1 MTIYVLIPSA
11 AHLTAYFRPC
21 GVSAGSGPQ
30 TQEEQRGESWGAWF
44 RHPPTT
50 PGVSFNH
57 IVCTAAYTLSAS
69 VCSVCVQ
76 VNELQAEAESV
87 LRNALSLSMKKEM
100 FFAFGDLW

>member
-1 MTIYVLIPSA
+1 M
-11 AHLTAYFRPC
+11 
-21 GVSAGSGPQ
+21 SGPAVDPRLRRSR
-30 TQEEQRGESWGAWF
+30 EVRLGGAVSL
-44 RHPPTT
+44 PPTT

-57 IVCTAAYTLSAS
+57 IVYTAAYTLSAS

-100 FFAFGDLW
+100 FIAFGDLW